1 MTDNIDKTAH
11 LTQKWLAEIQSL
23 KQQMA
28 ELQQKRDEAWESS
41 QKWRQLYNTES
52 EQRRAEAKMYQQ
64 TLTKRSQGI
73 ASVKAELQKFPGM
86 DADTITETTTTAI
99 ESELVEPKS
108 VEELKAKL
116 VAVTKERDRLIQALK
131 TEQENHAQTRK
142 NLTTALGDA
151 IDSLAKVR
159 AANKTVGE
167 PGGAVKAEE
176 TDEISQ

>member
-1 MTDNIDKTAH
+1 MTDNIDQTAH

-52 EQRRAEAKMYQQ
+52 EQRRAEAKMHQQ
-64 TLTKRSQGI
+64 SI

-159 AANKTVGE
+159 AASKTVGKPE
-167 PGGAVKAEE
+167 GAVKAEE
-176 TDEISQ
+176 IGEINQ